1 MRVGGHLSAPATW
14 RLAASLALAA
24 ALGFVSPSPVL
35 ADEEAA
41 RAVLA
46 EHGLVRL
53 GRRTWAVPE
62 ERKLREQY
70 ERLPRL
76 RESIVTAEREL
87 DAAIDANRERWNAAQ
102 PLVAAAKQS
111 LAKLSPSDPQRAVV
125 EQQIAS
131 LERGSTRPALL
142 GAQPGIRQ
150 QVIALS
156 ATRNELLAAIASI
169 RAAAA
174 TLETKYAELASRTE
188 VSEALRQ
195 LGDDQRL
202 GPARNYAADQPRLA
216 EFERLAATA
225 WVPIYSLAGQTR
237 VAALVGER
245 TPVTFS
251 YTSASD
257 QPLVLTHSAAEA
269 AGVMPD
275 AVAPRETIEAAPGRK
290 VSAQKVTIPQLR
302 LGKLLLEDASGYVL
316 APEHEDVGNRLG
328 GLTLSGHA
336 VRLVPERL
344 RMWIDAEP

>member
-1 MRVGGHLSAPATW
+1 VGGHLSAPATG
-14 RLAASLALAA
+14 RFFAALAVVA
-24 ALGFVSPSPVL
+24 IVGGGPTPLQ

-53 GRRTWAVPE
+53 GRRTWVVPG

-76 RESIVTAEREL
+76 REAIVTAESEL
-87 DAAIDANRERWNAAQ
+87 DAAIAANRERWNAAQ

-111 LAKLSPSDPQRAVV
+111 LAKLSPSDPQRAIVQ
-125 EQQIAS
+125 QQIAS
-131 LERGSTRPALL
+131 LERGATRPAIF
-142 GAQPGIRQ
+142 GSQPGIRQ

-156 ATRNELLAAIASI
+156 STRNELLASIASI

-174 TLETKYAELASRTE
+174 TLETKYAELAGRAE
-188 VSEALRQ
+188 VSAALRQ

-216 EFERLAATA
+216 EFESLAATA
-225 WVPIYSLAGQTR
+225 WVPIYSIAGQTR

-251 YTSASD
+251 WRDASD

-269 AGVMPD
+269 AGVMPE
-275 AVAPRETIEAAPGRK
+275 ARAPRETIEAAPARK
-290 VSAQKVTIPQLR
+290 VPAQKVAIPQLR
-302 LGKLLLEDASGYVL
+302 LGKLLLENVTGYVV

-328 GLTLSGHA
+328 GQSLAGHA
-336 VRLVPERL
+336 VRLQPERL

>member
-1 MRVGGHLSAPATW
+1 LSAPATG
-14 RLAASLALAA
+14 RFFAALAVVA
-24 ALGFVSPSPVL
+24 AILGGGPTTL
-35 ADEEAA
+35 QADEEAA

-46 EHGLVRL
+46 QHGLARL
-53 GRRTWAVPE
+53 GRRTWVVPE

-76 RESIVTAEREL
+76 RESIVTAERDL
-87 DAAIDANRERWNAAQ
+87 DAAIEANRERWNAAQ

-111 LAKLSPSDPQRAVV
+111 LAKLSPGDPQRAIV

-131 LERGSTRPALL
+131 LERGATRPALL

-156 ATRNELLAAIASI
+156 STRNELLAGIASI
-169 RAAAA
+169 RPIGA
-174 TLETKYAELASRTE
+174 TLETKYAELAGRAE
-188 VSEALRQ
+188 VSVALRQ

-202 GPARNYAADQPRLA
+202 GPARNYAADLPRLV
-216 EFERLAATA
+216 EFESLAATA

-251 YTSASD
+251 WNDASD

-269 AGVMPD
+269 AGVTPD
-275 AVAPRETIEAAPGRK
+275 AGVPRETIEAAPGRK
-290 VSAQKVTIPQLR
+290 VAAQKVTIRQLR
-302 LGKLLLEDASGYVL
+302 LGKLLLENVAGYVL
-316 APEHEDVGNRLG
+316 APDDEDLGNRLG
-328 GLTLSGHA
+328 GLTLAGHA